1 MARFGSLLAAT
12 LAMSLTLGSSIGWA
26 DTPQPPAP
34 NQTPLPAT
42 TSAPPPQ
49 TNQDRQPL
57 PAPVYQNTPWKSKPV
72 SEIASGA
79 CQILLPE
86 EGFVPD
92 RDPWH
97 LTRLNMTEA
106 WKIATG
112 RGIKVAVID
121 TGVAVNNSVH
131 TPVDRFS
138 AWDVLPLKQGA
149 APNDPLNCQHG
160 TVVAS
165 LIGAERDRRGIT
177 NFSGIAPDATVIG
190 IRALYDNSQQEIDG
204 VVAAIKVAIT
214 LRVDIINISQA
225 AVGNRGEYADAIAEA
240 VNSGIV
246 VVAAAGNGNDQNM
259 PPGTLAYPA
268 VYPGVIA
275 VGMTDQS
282 DVADPAS
289 LILPGYV
296 SVAAPGVSILS
307 TGPSSAEHGQVYQK
321 VAKGTSYS
329 APIVSGV
336 VALMLQHAREAGGNL
351 TPAQVKARLEV
362 TADPPAGP
370 VPDKQLGYGIV
381 NPVRA
386 LTGVEPPPTD
396 QIQPAPSASFTPGEQ
411 AGHRDP
417 APLRIAMVVAGISLG
432 LVLLGLGLH
441 AALPA
446 ARARGGRPA
455 DRHEPHVPE

>member
-1 MARFGSLLAAT
+1 MIRVRLRICL
-12 LAMSLTLGSSIGWA
+12 
-26 DTPQPPAP
+26 
-34 NQTPLPAT
+34 
-42 TSAPPPQ
+42 
-49 TNQDRQPL
+49 R
-57 PAPVYQNTPWKSKPV
+57 
-72 SEIASGA
+72 
-79 CQILLPE
+79 LLPVILAGGLGE
-86 EGFVPD
+86 
-92 RDPWH
+92 
-97 LTRLNMTEA
+97 
-106 WKIATG
+106 KIATG

-268 VYPGVIA
+268 VYPEVIA
-275 VGMTDQS
+275 VDMTDQ
-282 DVADPAS
+282 
-289 LILPGYV
+289 
-296 SVAAPGVSILS
+296 
-307 TGPSSAEHGQVYQK
+307 
-321 VAKGTSYS
+321 
-329 APIVSGV
+329 
-336 VALMLQHAREAGGNL
+336 
-351 TPAQVKARLEV
+351 
-362 TADPPAGP
+362 
-370 VPDKQLGYGIV
+370 
-381 NPVRA
+381 
-386 LTGVEPPPTD
+386 
-396 QIQPAPSASFTPGEQ
+396 
-411 AGHRDP
+411 HRRSEERRVGKECRSRWSP
-417 APLRIAMVVAGISLG
+417 Y
-432 LVLLGLGLH
+432 H
-441 AALPA
+441 
-446 ARARGGRPA
+446 
-455 DRHEPHVPE
+455 